1 MKKILFFVFVLTL
14 NGCDYFTKKNIEK
27 EKILQE
33 ELKKINWK
41 TVDEL
46 PSITNCDSIQ
56 DLAAKK
62 DCFFNTI
69 TAQLQEKIQQD
80 SVLNT
85 YTKLDTIPFKV
96 VVNSNGLVVLKPELQ
111 KYKDV
116 YNPKILDSVFQI
128 QLQNTFRIE
137 PAIKRGIKV
146 KSQFTISVIVNSNT
160 NNIEVK

>member
-46 PSITNCDSIQ
+46 PSIANCDSLQ

-62 DCFFNTI
+62 NCFFNTI
-69 TAQLQEKIQQD
+69 TVQLQEKIQKD
-80 SVLNT
+80 SILKT

-96 VVNSNGLVVLKPELQ
+96 IVNSNGLVILEPELQ
-111 KYKDV
+111 KYKGI
-116 YNPKILDSVFQI
+116 YNPKTLDSIFQK

-137 PAIKRGIKV
+137 PAIKRGVKV
-146 KSQFTISVIVNSNT
+146 KSQFTVSVIVSSKSNT
-160 NNIEVK
+160 VEVE